1 MQLFGCNVVHMYSA
15 QLPFMEDNRY
25 QRFYSLMASC
35 DTHSTVYSVA
45 TSVRSRRIT
54 SANNTCPRQ
63 LFIFPMGLPTR
74 ASRLCSPHLSE
85 MTVHAAFFF
94 SFKKKLHYS
103 VPSQRNANLQ
113 ILSPSSPTRFSEQIE
128 KLFRRISFER
138 SSANVAS
145 LT

>member
-1 MQLFGCNVVHMYSA
+1 MYSA

-94 SFKKKLHYS
+94 SPDSLAIITHQTFGTNRETFPQNFLRT
-103 VPSQRNANLQ
+103 V
-113 ILSPSSPTRFSEQIE
+113 FCEC
-128 KLFRRISFER
+128 RIAYITLLIS
-138 SSANVAS
+138 
-145 LT
+145 T

>member
-1 MQLFGCNVVHMYSA
+1 MYSA

-85 MTVHAAFFF
+85 MTVHAAFFLF
-94 SFKKKLHYS
+94 SKKTPLLRSFAKKCK
-103 VPSQRNANLQ
+103 
-113 ILSPSSPTRFSEQIE
+113 SPDSLAIIIHPIFGTNRETFPQNFLRTVFCEC
-128 KLFRRISFER
+128 RIAYITLLIS
-138 SSANVAS
+138 
-145 LT
+145 T